1 MGLMNSAPLAFML
14 KLDLEAE
21 FDQVT
26 SILVI
31 GIGQPGASYPVSQ
44 LMLVHLRA

>member
-1 MGLMNSAPLAFML
+1 MGLINSGPLAFML
-14 KLDLEAE
+14 KAE

-31 GIGQPGASYPVSQ
+31 GIGQLGASYPVSQ